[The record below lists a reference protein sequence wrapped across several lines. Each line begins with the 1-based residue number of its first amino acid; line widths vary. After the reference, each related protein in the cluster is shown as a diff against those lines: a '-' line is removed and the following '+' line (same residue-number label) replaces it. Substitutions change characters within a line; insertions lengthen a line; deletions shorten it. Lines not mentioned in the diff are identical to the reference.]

1 MATSKQITFRLR
13 LAKKTLT
20 KVTKDLTATKTRV
33 KKLEAQLKKAK
44 AAEQAKKKKP
54 AARKK
59 ATARKRPAKR
69 KKASARKKK

>member
-20 KVTKDLTATKTRV
+20 KVTKDLTATKARV

-44 AAEQAKKKKP
+44 AAEQVKKVKKKKP
-54 AARKK
+54 A
-59 ATARKRPAKR
+59 ARKRPAKR
-69 KKASARKKK
+69 KKASTRKKK